1 MRPTLILMCAG
12 ALFGQDSAVFRA
24 GISLVHVDVEV
35 TQVGRI
41 VAGMA
46 KDDFRIRDEGVAQT
60 IFHFTAEE
68 QSLDL
73 ILLFDVSGSM
83 MPAISKVAAAG
94 RQALEELRQGD
105 RVAVAVFS
113 FRSRII
119 LPFTE
124 DFALVERTI
133 REEVAGRRFGGGTLI
148 QNAIDNA
155 ARHFMKQP
163 KNERRRAVL
172 IITDD
177 RGQRTRSTTSIVRDF
192 WEADAILSGLI
203 TADPLAKATRVIGTV
218 FAPHVALT
226 MVGIGGVVEKTGGD
240 SIRVDDPGAGFQEMM
255 HRIRSR
261 YSLYYSQPEAKPG
274 ATRTIRVEL
283 SADAATRHPQARVRA
298 RTGYVVPKQ

>member
-1 MRPTLILMCAG
+1 MCAT
-12 ALFGQDSAVFRA
+12 ALFAQDGAVFRT
-24 GISLVHVDVEV
+24 GITLVHVDAGV
-35 TQVGRI
+35 TQDGRI
-41 VAGMA
+41 VSGLGE
-46 KDDFRIRDEGVAQT
+46 DDFRIKDEGVPQT
-60 IFHFTAEE
+60 IVHFTAEE

-124 DFALVERTI
+124 DFGLVERTI

-163 KNERRRAVL
+163 RNERRRAVL

-203 TADPLAKATRVIGTV
+203 TAGPLAKATRVMGTV
-218 FAPHVALT
+218 LAPHVALT

-240 SIRVDDPGAGFQEMM
+240 SIRVDDPGAGFAEMM

-274 ATRTIRVEL
+274 TTRTIRVDL
-283 SADAATRHPQARVRA
+283 SADAANKYPNARVRA
-298 RTGYVVPKQ
+298 RAGYILPKE